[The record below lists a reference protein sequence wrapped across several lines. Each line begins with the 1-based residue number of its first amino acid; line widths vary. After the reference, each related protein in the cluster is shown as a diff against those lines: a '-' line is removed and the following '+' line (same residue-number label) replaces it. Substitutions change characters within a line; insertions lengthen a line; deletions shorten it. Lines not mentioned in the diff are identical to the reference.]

1 MLYKNR
7 RLIIMIRKGYY
18 CKYKGKIYRCATRD
32 TTVLLRSP
40 DVEDFQKNGFEKN
53 PYFGQNK
60 FYDVGKYI
68 KVVPNEEI
76 EWFCNIWNVGKY
88 KGYDVEI
95 TNETDTE
102 YTITPGY
109 ISINNGVFTKEN
121 GFEEIDRYLFEGKV
135 PKSEVTDVKEEK
147 GPINKELKAPDDWNF

>member
-1 MLYKNR
+1 ML
-7 RLIIMIRKGYY
+7 RKGKF
-18 CKYKGKIYRCATRD
+18 CKYNGKIYRCATRSLQG
-32 TTVLLRSP
+32 TVLLRSH
-40 DVEDFQKNGFEKN
+40 DKEDLEKNGFKIN
-53 PYFGQNK
+53 PSFGKNK
-60 FYDVGKYI
+60 FNDLGRYI
-68 KVVPNEEI
+68 KEVPKKDV

-109 ISINNGVFTKEN
+109 IPINNGIFTEEN

>member
-1 MLYKNR
+1 ML
-7 RLIIMIRKGYY
+7 RKGKF
-18 CKYKGKIYRCATRD
+18 CKYNGKIYRCATRSLQG
-32 TTVLLRSP
+32 TVLLRSH
-40 DVEDFQKNGFEKN
+40 DKEDLEKNGFKIN
-53 PYFGQNK
+53 PSFGKNK
-60 FYDVGKYI
+60 FNDLGRYI
-68 KVVPNEEI
+68 KEVPKKEV

-109 ISINNGVFTKEN
+109 IPINNGIFTEEN

-147 GPINKELKAPDDWNF
+147 GPKNKDMKAPDVWNF

>member
-1 MLYKNR
+1 
-7 RLIIMIRKGYY
+7 MIRKGYY
-18 CKYKGKIYRCATRD
+18 CKYRGKIYRCATRD

-40 DVEDFQKNGFEKN
+40 DVEDFERNGFEKN

-109 ISINNGVFTKEN
+109 IPINNGIFTEEN

-135 PKSEVTDVKEEK
+135 PKSEVTDMVEIKE
-147 GPINKELKAPDDWNF
+147 PINKYLKAPDDWNF

>member
-1 MLYKNR
+1 MMLR
-7 RLIIMIRKGYY
+7 TGYY
-18 CKYKGKIYRCATRD
+18 CKYRGKIYSCSLGPTEA
-32 TTVLLRSP
+32 LLRSH
-40 DVEDFQKNGFEKN
+40 DIEDLEKNGFEKN
-53 PYFGQNK
+53 PYYGKNK
-60 FYDVGKYI
+60 FSDLGRYI
-68 KVVPNEEI
+68 KEVPKKEV

-147 GPINKELKAPDDWNF
+147 GPINKDMKAPDNWNF

>member
-1 MLYKNR
+1 ML
-7 RLIIMIRKGYY
+7 RKGKF
-18 CKYKGKIYRCATRD
+18 CKYNGKIYRCATCSLEG
-32 TTVLLRSP
+32 TVLLRSH
-40 DVEDFQKNGFEKN
+40 DKEDLEKNGFKIN
-53 PYFGQNK
+53 PSFGKNK
-60 FYDVGKYI
+60 FNDLGRYI
-68 KVVPNEEI
+68 KEVPKKEV

-102 YTITPGY
+102 YTITTGY
-109 ISINNGVFTKEN
+109 IPINNGIFTEEN

-147 GPINKELKAPDDWNF
+147 GPINKDMKAPDDWNF